1 MALLNWTSTPLSSLR
16 VPQGLGAG
24 LVYGALLI
32 ASAALACGTTVV
44 HAGESRSLETRGKS
58 ILAANCARC
67 HAIEASA
74 SSPLRAA
81 PHMRDI
87 YLKFPARELEEE
99 LREGKVSH
107 HQKMPQIAFSDEE
120 VEAIL
125 AYLYRLANEVGP

>member
-1 MALLNWTSTPLSSLR
+1 
-16 VPQGLGAG
+16 
-24 LVYGALLI
+24 
-32 ASAALACGTTVV
+32 
-44 HAGESRSLETRGKS
+44 
-58 ILAANCARC
+58 
-67 HAIEASA
+67 
-74 SSPLRAA
+74 
-81 PHMRDI
+81 MRDI